1 MFNSG
6 GRAMSIFSKDKLR
19 KLAAE
24 DAAEQQVK
32 KKHSVLIVDDEEAN
46 LVTLASILEGR
57 YNLLRASDGYE
68 ALAMIKEMDDPQ
80 SVCLVISDQRMPGLT
95 GVMLL
100 QELAV
105 IMPKTIRIIVTGFID
120 VEAIIDSVNKA
131 HIYQFILKPFD
142 RIELLWTITRAVE
155 TYELQLAYKTLEEL
169 SLIDSLTKVSNRRFL
184 LKHLD
189 KDLAISFKHYLDFN
203 KGLKLKPVVD
213 VDLAFFMVDIDHFK
227 QVNDTYGHE
236 VGDQVLVQVKAVL
249 LSVFSESDF
258 LVRWGGEAFLVI
270 ARFICRSNVPR
281 LAERLRQAFAEHAFN
296 ISAGEPLKKN
306 CSVGFACYPFE
317 PTRPEAISWMQ
328 LVDIADICMLAAK
341 KSQRNAWVGIDCNGE
356 KDIGAWFSRFNEHS
370 GQAMQ
375 SEGLKLQ
382 TSLGP
387 DTPVQ
392 WGKQH

>member
-1 MFNSG
+1 
-6 GRAMSIFSKDKLR
+6 
-19 KLAAE
+19 
-24 DAAEQQVK
+24 
-32 KKHSVLIVDDEEAN
+32 EAR
-46 LVTLASILEGR
+46 VTERTRELASK
-57 YNLLRASDGYE
+57 NS
-68 ALAMIKEMDDPQ
+68 
-80 SVCLVISDQRMPGLT
+80 
-95 GVMLL
+95 
-100 QELAV
+100 
-105 IMPKTIRIIVTGFID
+105 
-120 VEAIIDSVNKA
+120 
-131 HIYQFILKPFD
+131 
-142 RIELLWTITRAVE
+142 
-155 TYELQLAYKTLEEL
+155 ELQLAYKTLEEL

-213 VDLAFFMVDIDHFK
+213 GDLAFFMVDIDHFK

-296 ISAGEPLKKN
+296 ISAGEPLKKT

-317 PTRPEAISWMQ
+317 PTQPEAISWMQ